1 MHSPVTFGNLVSINV
16 VVVVVVFCCLRF
28 DTVGKACLGPLGLG
42 SWEAAKLPMHE
53 NLLSSAPC
61 LSLERA
67 VACVEIAM
75 VIHSQSIGHPTR

>member
-1 MHSPVTFGNLVSINV
+1 MLLLLLLLCSV
-16 VVVVVVFCCLRF
+16 VCDLILLEKLAS
-28 DTVGKACLGPLGLG
+28 GLGLG

-75 VIHSQSIGHPTR
+75 VIHSQSIGHTTACNVGFE